1 MPLGWNCTG
10 FCYCFFSFLFALP
23 EKTLLRLSRLPLFL
37 HALFSLSDLVDDQK
51 VTRRDCRRLTSP
63 PPFYLAK
70 QRSGRIVCETV
81 RLEKKMVMEERV
93 ASLLT

>member
-37 HALFSLSDLVDDQK
+37 HVLFSLSDLVDDQK
-51 VTRRDCRRLTSP
+51 VTRRDCRRLSSP
-63 PPFYLAK
+63 PPLFIWRSNAAEELFVK
-70 QRSGRIVCETV
+70 Q
-81 RLEKKMVMEERV
+81 LDLKKKW
-93 ASLLT
+93 